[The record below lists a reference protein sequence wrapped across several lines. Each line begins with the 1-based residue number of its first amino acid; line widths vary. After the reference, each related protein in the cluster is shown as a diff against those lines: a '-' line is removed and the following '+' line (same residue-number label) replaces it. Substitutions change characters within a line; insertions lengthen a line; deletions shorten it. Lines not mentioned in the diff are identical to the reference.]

1 MQFTMNLKGQVN
13 QMRLP
18 KTKALWPLFE
28 TIVNFIQ
35 SLEDMKDCLRP
46 MIIIK
51 AIRSEYKQIT
61 TDGGEE
67 LTHFEDFLVTDNG
80 QGFTKENYAS
90 FLEAYS
96 TLKLQKGCK
105 GIGRFLWLKT
115 FEKVN
120 VKSVYLE
127 DGKWYKREFSF
138 SIDKAIEPENNCNL
152 DSRIYLTRCP

>member
-28 TIVNFIQ
+28 TIVNSIQ

-46 MIIIK
+46 I
-51 AIRSEYKQIT
+51 IT

-96 TLKLQKGCK
+96 PLKLQKG
-105 GIGRFLWLKT
+105 
-115 FEKVN
+115 
-120 VKSVYLE
+120 
-127 DGKWYKREFSF
+127 
-138 SIDKAIEPENNCNL
+138 
-152 DSRIYLTRCP
+152 